1 MEEDPFE
8 IRIGTYYALCWV
20 CQGGNTINLKD
31 PNRSLNLGHAL
42 STYQTAEKNLLNFI
56 NNNILLPHGLKV
68 QHIDDG
74 SGIANTLMKNKA
86 VHHDKCRVLLLPK
99 KVERKLKKIKQPE
112 STEP

>member
-1 MEEDPFE
+1 M
-8 IRIGTYYALCWV
+8 
-20 CQGGNTINLKD
+20 CQGGNTKNLKD

-42 STYQTAEKNLLNFI
+42 STYQTAEKNVLNFTD
-56 NNNILLPHGLKV
+56 NNILLPHGLKV

-99 KVERKLKKIKQPE
+99 KKLKE
-112 STEP
+112 S